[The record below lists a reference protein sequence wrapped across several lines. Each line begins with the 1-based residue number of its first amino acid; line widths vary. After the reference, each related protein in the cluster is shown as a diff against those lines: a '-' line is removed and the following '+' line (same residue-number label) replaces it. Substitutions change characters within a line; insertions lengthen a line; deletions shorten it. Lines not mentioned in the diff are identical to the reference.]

1 MSSVIHATDET
12 FEAEVLKSDV
22 LTVVDF
28 WAPWCAP
35 CRMISPALEE
45 IAMEHEGRLRLVKV
59 NVDEHTRYAASYG
72 IQAIPNLL
80 FFKDGKVVDQAIGAL
95 PKPVL
100 AERIKGLLA

>member
-1 MSSVIHATDET
+1 MPSVIHATDES
-12 FEAEVLKSDV
+12 FETDVLKSDV

-45 IAMEHEGRLRLVKV
+45 LAMEHEGRLRLVKV

-100 AERIKGLLA
+100 AERIKGLLE

>member
-1 MSSVIHATDET
+1 MSTVTNATDAT
-12 FEAEVLKSDV
+12 FETEVLKSEV

-35 CRMISPALEE
+35 CRMISPVLEE
-45 IAMEHEGRLRLVKV
+45 LASANEGRLRLVKV
-59 NVDEHTRYAASYG
+59 NVDENPQSAVTYG

-80 FFKDGKVVDQAIGAL
+80 FFKNGKVVDQAVGAA
-95 PKPVL
+95 PKAVL

>member
-1 MSSVIHATDET
+1 MSTVTNATDAT
-12 FEAEVLKSDV
+12 FETEVLKSEV

-35 CRMISPALEE
+35 CRMVSPILEE
-45 IAMEHEGRLRLVKV
+45 LASANEGRLRLVKI
-59 NVDEHTRYAASYG
+59 NVDENPQSAVTYG

-80 FFKDGKVVDQAIGAL
+80 FFKDGKVVDQAVGAA
-95 PKPVL
+95 PKAVL

>member
-1 MSSVIHATDET
+1 MSTVTNATDAT
-12 FEAEVLKSDV
+12 FETEVLKSEV

-35 CRMISPALEE
+35 CRMISPVLEE
-45 IAMEHEGRLRLVKV
+45 LASANEGRLRLVKV
-59 NVDEHTRYAASYG
+59 NVDENPQSAVTYG

-80 FFKDGKVVDQAIGAL
+80 FFKDGKVVDQAVGAA
-95 PKPVL
+95 PKAVL

>member
-1 MSSVIHATDET
+1 MSTVTNATDAT
-12 FEAEVLKSDV
+12 FESDVLKSDV

-35 CRMISPALEE
+35 CRMISPILEE
-45 IAMEHEGRLRLVKV
+45 IAAENEGHLRLVKV
-59 NVDEHTRYAASYG
+59 NVDENPQSAVTYG

-80 FFKDGKVVDQAIGAL
+80 FFKDGKVVDQAVGAV
-95 PKPVL
+95 PKAVL

>member
-1 MSSVIHATDET
+1 MSTVTNATDAT
-12 FEAEVLKSDV
+12 FETEVLKSEV

-35 CRMISPALEE
+35 CRMVSPILEE
-45 IAMEHEGRLRLVKV
+45 LASANEGRLRLVKV
-59 NVDEHTRYAASYG
+59 NVDENPQSAVTYG

-80 FFKDGKVVDQAIGAL
+80 FFKNGKVVDQAVGAA
-95 PKPVL
+95 PTAVL

>member
-45 IAMEHEGRLRLVKV
+45 IAMEYEGRLRLVKI

-80 FFKDGKVVDQAIGAL
+80 FFKNGKVVDQAVGAA
-95 PKPVL
+95 PKAIL